1 MVWQAS
7 MALEVMPTRE
17 RVVGWV
23 GDIGMGGIE
32 MHVGMGGIEM
42 HVLHLDVDANAV
54 GRALGRQCRRGW
66 QRVATV
72 AAARYLA
79 IDANVDGGAWPP
91 PSAPSHCWRK
101 TARPP
106 VESDGWVGEEMR
118 IG

>member
-1 MVWQAS
+1 MGLRGGGFVVWQAS

-23 GDIGMGGIE
+23 GDIS
-32 MHVGMGGIEM
+32 MGGIEM
-42 HVLHLDVDANAV
+42 HVLHLDVDTNTV

-72 AAARYLA
+72 AAARSLA
-79 IDANVDGGAWPP
+79 VDANVDGGTWSP

-106 VESDGWVGEEMR
+106 VETDGWVGEEMR